1 MIVYTA
7 KKKTFIEDVRLNRI
21 HEKILLEFRRR
32 LSRSVAAKEVDSW
45 RHSLQFMSNLML
57 DQGIPDDAGVSL
69 EYHIPLT
76 SKRIDFILS
85 GANEQRQ
92 ETAVIVELKQWQQAE
107 PLQKDGIIRTPLGG
121 GWRET
126 SHPSYQAWTYASLI
140 EDYNETVR
148 AESIRLVP
156 CAYLHNM
163 DDGSAV
169 NDPVYAPHTS
179 RAPVFIS
186 RDAARLAD
194 FLKQHVRYGD
204 DRDLLYRIENGRIRP
219 SRSLADAVL
228 DMLKGNDA
236 FVMIDDQKVAFET
249 AIELAERAQKGKRQV
264 LIVEG
269 GPGTGKSVLAINL
282 MARLTDRE
290 ITTQYVSRN
299 AAPRAV
305 YEAQLTGSFKKSRI
319 SNMFRG
325 SGAFMET
332 KPDTFGALL
341 VDEAHRL
348 NEKSGLYGNQGEHQI
363 KEIMQAARL
372 SVFFVDEAQRVTL
385 KDVGSRAEIRRWAER
400 LGAEVTELG
409 LASQF
414 RCGGSDGYLAFV
426 DQLLQIRDTA
436 NDDLESV
443 DYDIQVV
450 DSPQALRQAIV
461 SRNANNRARMVA
473 GYCWDWKSKKDP
485 VAMDIELPE
494 HDFAAQW
501 NLTRDGS
508 LWALAEH
515 SVEQIGCIHTI
526 QGLELDYVGV
536 IIGPDLIVRDGEI
549 LTDGR
554 KRSSIDRSVRGIR
567 KLYKEDPETAKRE
580 ADELIK
586 NTYRTL
592 MTRGMKGC
600 FVFCTDPET
609 NAWFREQIATP
620 SANPVMR
627 AADYEALPYPLLA
640 PEEVVPFENALPV
653 YDLAVAAGEFSD
665 PQAVEDCDWM
675 QRPDWLKAEPGH
687 FVTRVVGESMN
698 QRIPSGTWCVFRANP
713 AGSREGKIV
722 LVSHRDI
729 QDADT
734 GGRYTVKRYH
744 SEKSADGDGQWYHTR
759 IVLKP
764 ESRLFGYRNIELTE
778 DVAEELRIVGEL
790 VTTLGQ

>member
-57 DQGIPDDAGVSL
+57 DQAIPDDAGVSL

-92 ETAVIVELKQWQQAE
+92 ETAVIVELKQWQKAE
-107 PLQKDGIIRTPLGG
+107 PLLHKDGIIRTPLGG

-140 EDYNETVR
+140 RDYNETVR

-179 RAPVFIS
+179 QAPVFIS
-186 RDAARLAD
+186 RDVERLAD

-228 DMLKGNDA
+228 TMLQGNDA

-249 AIELAERAQKGKRQV
+249 ALELAHRAQQGKRQV

-282 MARLTDRE
+282 LARLTGRDMAA
-290 ITTQYVSRN
+290 QYVSRN

-325 SGAFMET
+325 SGSFMDAA
-332 KPDTFGALL
+332 PDSFGALL

-372 SVFFVDEAQRVTL
+372 PVFFVDEAQRVTL

-450 DSPQALRQAIV
+450 DSPHALRQAIV
-461 SRNANNRARMVA
+461 SHNANNRARMVA
-473 GYCWDWKSKKDP
+473 GYCWDWKSKKAP
-485 VAMDIELPE
+485 NAMDIELPQ

-549 LTDGR
+549 QTDGR
-554 KRSSIDRSVRGIR
+554 KRSSMDRSVRGIR

-580 ADELIK
+580 ADEIIK

-609 NAWFREQIATP
+609 NAWFREQIQTP

-627 AADYEALPYPLLA
+627 AADYEALPYPLLDTQ
-640 PEEVVPFENALPV
+640 EVVPFENALPV

-698 QRIPSGTWCVFRANP
+698 QRIPSGTWCLFRAKP

-744 SEKSADGDGQWYHTR
+744 SEKSEDDDGQWYHTR

-764 ESRLFGYRNIELTE
+764 ESRLFGYRDIELTE
-778 DVAEELRIVGEL
+778 DAASDLQVIGEF
-790 VTTLGQ
+790 VTTLS

>member
-7 KKKTFIEDVRLNRI
+7 KKKAFIEDVRLNRI

-45 RHSLQFMSNLML
+45 RHSLQLMSKLML
-57 DQGIPDDAGVSL
+57 DQAIPDDAGVSL

-76 SKRIDFILS
+76 IKRIDFILS

-92 ETAVIVELKQWQQAE
+92 ETAVIVELKQWQQTE
-107 PLQKDGIIRTPLGG
+107 PLLHKDGIIRTPLGG

-126 SHPSYQAWTYASLI
+126 SHPSYQAWTYARLI

-186 RDAARLAD
+186 RDAERLAD

-228 DMLKGNDA
+228 TMLQGNDA

-249 AIELAERAQKGKRQV
+249 ALELAHRAQQGKRQV

-282 MARLTDRE
+282 LARLTDRDMA
-290 ITTQYVSRN
+290 TQYVSRN

-325 SGAFMET
+325 SGSFMDAV
-332 KPDTFGALL
+332 PDSFGALL

-426 DQLLQIRDTA
+426 DQLLQIRNTA

-549 LTDGR
+549 QTDGR
-554 KRSSIDRSVRGIR
+554 KRSSMDRSVRGIR

-580 ADELIK
+580 ADEIVK

-609 NAWFREQIATP
+609 NAWFRE
-620 SANPVMR
+620 
-627 AADYEALPYPLLA
+627 
-640 PEEVVPFENALPV
+640 
-653 YDLAVAAGEFSD
+653 
-665 PQAVEDCDWM
+665 
-675 QRPDWLKAEPGH
+675 
-687 FVTRVVGESMN
+687 
-698 QRIPSGTWCVFRANP
+698 
-713 AGSREGKIV
+713 
-722 LVSHRDI
+722 
-729 QDADT
+729 
-734 GGRYTVKRYH
+734 
-744 SEKSADGDGQWYHTR
+744 
-759 IVLKP
+759 
-764 ESRLFGYRNIELTE
+764 
-778 DVAEELRIVGEL
+778 
-790 VTTLGQ
+790 

>member
-1 MIVYTA
+1 MIIYTA
-7 KKKTFIEDVRLNRI
+7 KKAAFIEDVRLNRI
-21 HEKILLEFRRR
+21 HEKLQLEFRRR
-32 LSRSVAAKEVDSW
+32 LSRSVSVKEVDSW
-45 RHSLQFMSNLML
+45 RGSLQFMSNLML

-69 EYHIPLT
+69 EYHIRR
-76 SKRIDFILS
+76 SGRRIDFVLTGVNS
-85 GANEQRQ
+85 QRE

-107 PLQKDGIIRTPLGG
+107 SLKKDGIIRTPLGR
-121 GWRET
+121 GWSET
-126 SHPSYQAWTYASLI
+126 NHPSYQAWTYAALI

-163 DDGSAV
+163 DDDSAV
-169 NDPVYAPHTS
+169 NDPVYAPYTS

-186 RDAARLAD
+186 RDAECLAA

-204 DRDLLYRIENGRIRP
+204 HHDILYRIENGRIRP
-219 SRSLADAVL
+219 SRSLANAVL
-228 DMLKGNDA
+228 DMLSGNEA
-236 FVMIDDQKVAFET
+236 FLMIDDQKVAFET
-249 AIELAERAQKGKRQV
+249 ALELAHRAQKGERQV

-269 GPGTGKSVLAINL
+269 GPGTGKSVLAIKL
-282 MARLTDRE
+282 LARLTDYE
-290 ITTQYVSRN
+290 LVAQYVSRN
-299 AAPRAV
+299 AAPRDV

-319 SNMFRG
+319 SNLFSG
-325 SGAFMET
+325 SGAFRGGV
-332 KPDTFGALL
+332 PNAFDVLL

-348 NEKSGLYGNQGEHQI
+348 SEKSGFYGNLGENQV
-363 KEIMQAARL
+363 KELIQAAWL

-385 KDVGSRAEIRRWAER
+385 KDIGTRAEIRYWAAQLE
-400 LGAEVTELG
+400 AEVTELG

-436 NDDLESV
+436 NKDIESV

-450 DSPQALRQAIV
+450 DSPHALRQAVV

-473 GYCWDWKSKKDP
+473 GYCWSWKSKKQPD
-485 VAMDIELPE
+485 VMDIQLPE
-494 HDFAAQW
+494 YDFAAQW
-501 NLTRDGS
+501 NLNDDGN

-549 LTDGR
+549 RTDGR
-554 KRSSIDRSVRGIR
+554 ERAPRDSSVLGIR

-580 ADELIK
+580 ADEIIK

-609 NAWFREQIATP
+609 NAWFREQIETP

-627 AADYEALPYPLLA
+627 AADYDALPFPLLD

-698 QRIPSGTWCVFRANP
+698 QRIPSGTWCLFRANP
-713 AGSREGKIV
+713 AGTREGKIV

-744 SEKSADGDGQWYHTR
+744 SEKSADDDGQWYHSR

-778 DVAEELRIVGEL
+778 DAASDLQVIGEF
-790 VTTLGQ
+790 VTTLS